1 MSFNNDFRVVG
12 TCNEGEETS
21 LSEAFL
27 QRFTFIYVNK
37 YKDEEELKVLKDI
50 AKDIHQYLEN
60 YYSKFTDINKMNL
73 SQKINCLNIVKEINK
88 IRINNSHY
96 DNLKLVV
103 YYLLKGLNKKRE
115 AKINE
120 IINIFNIN
128 KYYNDSVIQSLIEIV
143 KNFKESFI

>member
-88 IRINNSHY
+88 IRINNLHQ

-103 YYLLKGLNKKRE
+103 NYLLKGLNKKRE
-115 AKINE
+115 AKKWN
-120 IINIFNIN
+120 
-128 KYYNDSVIQSLIEIV
+128 
-143 KNFKESFI
+143 

>member
-12 TCNEGEETS
+12 NCNEGEETS

-27 QRFTFIYVNK
+27 SRFTFIYVNK